1 MEEMVEP
8 FLPFFVFIPY
18 LCSRYVYLT
27 IKNEAIMK
35 RLAILFVFCGM
46 LITAM
51 ADWTYGTA
59 SFKGNQPSSSMSCGS
74 VRIWYNGSLTKKAIE
89 GGVEIWEGTGD
100 ICVVFPKNY
109 NGPKMKFTSTGGT
122 VQIQTLQ

>member
-18 LCSRYVYLT
+18 LCSQYVCLT

-100 ICVVFPKNY
+100 I
-109 NGPKMKFTSTGGT
+109 
-122 VQIQTLQ
+122 

>member
-1 MEEMVEP
+1 
-8 FLPFFVFIPY
+8 
-18 LCSRYVYLT
+18 
-27 IKNEAIMK
+27 MK

-89 GGVEIWEGTGD
+89 GELKSGKAQV
-100 ICVVFPKNY
+100 
-109 NGPKMKFTSTGGT
+109 TSALSFQRTT
-122 VQIQTLQ
+122 MAQR

>member
-1 MEEMVEP
+1 MSN
-8 FLPFFVFIPY
+8 IN
-18 LCSRYVYLT
+18 
-27 IKNEAIMK
+27 NEAIMK
-35 RLAILFVFCGM
+35 KRLMILFVLCSM

-59 SFKGNQPSSSMSCGS
+59 TFKGNQPSSSMSIGD
-74 VRIWYNGSLTKKAIE
+74 VRVWYNGSLTQKGTE
-89 GGVEIWEGTGD
+89 GSVEIWEGTGD

-109 NGPKMKFTSTGGT
+109 KGPKMHFISRGGS